1 MNNESTEKGGCFLKF
16 MLVIACVLIFIG
28 AIALVYYKLGT
39 DKAAQPLPEEP
50 EQEVVVNHSDK
61 GLVVSEAEW
70 KALQKEV
77 RALRQE
83 LNQLKAKAGKQTSAP
98 RQQTTTSQPATTT
111 AQPTTTAATQTTVNA
126 NDITL
131 AKYSHDWLQPDAAVA
146 LKNNTQRTITF
157 VSGRITYYDM
167 KGNML
172 DYQDFTK
179 SVTIEPGMVKSIS
192 LEGYGYREHYAYYQ
206 SNLCYGYEDRK
217 YKVQFELKSY
227 KTR

>member
-1 MNNESTEKGGCFLKF
+1 MNNEYTEKGGCFLKF

-39 DKAAQPLPEEP
+39 DKAAQPLPEEQ

-131 AKYSHDWLQPDAAVA
+131 AKYSHDWLDSDAQVA
-146 LKNNTQRTITF
+146 LKNNTAKTITS
-157 VSGRITYYDM
+157 VTGRMYYYDM

-172 DYQDFTK
+172 DYRDFTK
-179 SVTIEPGMVKSIS
+179 SVTIEPGLVKNFT
-192 LEGYGYREHYAYYQ
+192 LRGYGYDESYAYYQ
-206 SNLCYGYEDRK
+206 SNVRPDMLNRK

-227 KTR
+227 KTK